1 MAHDNDGDGVDRRH
15 VLECMLWAGTGVLW
29 TISGGV
35 PKSFGLLSEA
45 EAATAA
51 NSFMFLQISDSH
63 VGFDKKAN
71 PNALGTLQ
79 EAIAKVKA
87 LPNKQTFLLPTGGLT

>member
-1 MAHDNDGDGVDRRH
+1 MAHDHDNHEDGIGRRH

-51 NSFMFLQISDSH
+51 NSFTFLQISDSH
-63 VGFDKKAN
+63 VGFD
-71 PNALGTLQ
+71 
-79 EAIAKVKA
+79 
-87 LPNKQTFLLPTGGLT
+87 